1 MAVLKFRV
9 SWEEDDAIYRDV
21 LVKHT
26 QNFQDLHIIILKA
39 FEFDQ
44 KHNAT
49 FYRSNH
55 TWQRGREISKEVY
68 DRAYKVAPLLMEETI
83 IGTEILDTNQH
94 FIYEYDFVKSWSFLI
109 QLIQVIKNADAD
121 MTLEYP
127 IVSRIEGVG
136 PMQYG
141 TKGLLGEKFA
151 DIEEKYDLN
160 EAADGF
166 GEEGEEEDAH
176 ASDDGENSSDDG
188 GDDGDNAEDS
198 DEEDADASDE
208 GDDAE
213 QNKQDNE
220 SSSEFFEGEAF

>member
-26 QNFQDLHIIILKA
+26 QNFQDLHLIILKA

-44 KHNAT
+44 KHDAT
-49 FYRSNH
+49 FYRSND

-83 IGTEILDTNQH
+83 IGSEIIDTNQH

-109 QLIQVIKNADAD
+109 QLIKVVKNADAD
-121 MTLEYP
+121 MTIEYP
-127 IVSRIEGVG
+127 LVSRIEGVG

-160 EAADGF
+160 EAAEGF
-166 GEEGEEEDAH
+166 GEEGEDAH
-176 ASDDGENSSDDG
+176 A
-188 GDDGDNAEDS
+188 S
-198 DEEDADASDE
+198 DEEDADASDDREEDADASDE
-208 GDDAE
+208 GEDADDS
-213 QNKQDNE
+213 KQDNE
-220 SSSEFFEGEAF
+220 SGSEFFEGEAF

>member
-26 QNFQDLHIIILKA
+26 QNFQDLHISILKA
-39 FEFDQ
+39 FDFDQ
-44 KHNAT
+44 KHDAT
-49 FYRSNH
+49 FYRSND

-83 IGTEILDTNQH
+83 IGTEIIDTNQH

-109 QLIQVIKNADAD
+109 QLIQVVKNADAD

-127 IVSRIEGVG
+127 LVSRIEGVG

-160 EAADGF
+160 EAAEGF

-176 ASDDGENSSDDG
+176 ASDLG
-188 GDDGDNAEDS
+188 
-198 DEEDADASDE
+198 EEDADASDDGGDHDADTDE
-208 GDDAE
+208 GDADD
-213 QNKQDNE
+213 NKQDNE
-220 SSSEFFEGEAF
+220 SGSGFFEGEAF

>member
-9 SWEEDDAIYRDV
+9 YWEEDDVIYRDV

-26 QNFQDLHIIILKA
+26 QNFEDLHYIILRA

-44 KHNAT
+44 KHDAT
-49 FYRSNH
+49 FYRSND

-68 DRAYKVAPLLMEETI
+68 AKEYKVPPLLMAQTAI
-83 IGTEILDTNQH
+83 STEIIDTNQH

-109 QLIQVIKNADAD
+109 ELIQVIKNADAD
-121 MTLEYP
+121 MNLEYP
-127 IVSRIEGVG
+127 MVSRIEGVG

-160 EAADGF
+160 EGAEGF
-166 GEEGEEEDAH
+166 GEEGEEKETD
-176 ASDDGENSSDDG
+176 
-188 GDDGDNAEDS
+188 AEDDDQEE
-198 DEEDADASDE
+198 DEED
-208 GDDAE
+208 
-213 QNKQDNE
+213 NKQDNE
-220 SSSEFFEGEAF
+220 SGSEFFEGEAF

>member
-9 SWEEDDAIYRDV
+9 YWEEDDAIYRDV

-26 QNFQDLHIIILKA
+26 QNFQDLHTIILKA

-44 KHNAT
+44 KHDAT
-49 FYRSNH
+49 FYRSND

-68 DRAYKVAPLLMEETI
+68 DRAYKVAPLLMAETF
-83 IGTEILDTNQH
+83 IGTEIIDTNQH

-109 QLIQVIKNADAD
+109 QLIQVIKNSDAD

-127 IVSRIEGVG
+127 LVSRIEGVG

-160 EAADGF
+160 EGADGF
-166 GEEGEEEDAH
+166 GEEGEEDEEDAH
-176 ASDDGENSSDDG
+176 ASDDSDD
-188 GDDGDNAEDS
+188 AEDS
-198 DEEDADASDE
+198 DEEDAHASDDRE
-208 GDDAE
+208 NTSDDADD
-213 QNKQDNE
+213 NKQDNE
-220 SSSEFFEGEAF
+220 SGSGFFEGEAF

>member
-9 SWEEDDAIYRDV
+9 YWEEDDAIYRDV

-26 QNFQDLHIIILKA
+26 QNFQELHFIILKA

-44 KHNAT
+44 KHDAT
-49 FYRSNH
+49 FYRSND

-68 DRAYKVAPLLMEETI
+68 DRAYKVAPLLMEETT
-83 IGTEILDTNQH
+83 IGSEIFDTNQH

-109 QLIQVIKNADAD
+109 QLIQVVKNADAD
-121 MTLEYP
+121 MNLEYP
-127 IVSRIEGVG
+127 LVSRIEGVG

-160 EAADGF
+160 EGAEGF
-166 GEEGEEEDAH
+166 GEEGEDAH
-176 ASDDGENSSDDG
+176 ASDDG

-198 DEEDADASDE
+198 DEDTDEGEEDADD
-208 GDDAE
+208 
-213 QNKQDNE
+213 NKQDNE
-220 SSSEFFEGEAF
+220 SGSGFFEGEAF

>member
-26 QNFQDLHIIILKA
+26 QNFQDLHAIILKA

-44 KHNAT
+44 KHDAT
-49 FYRSNH
+49 FYRSND

-83 IGTEILDTNQH
+83 IGSEIIDTNQH

-109 QLIQVIKNADAD
+109 QLIQVVKNADAD

-127 IVSRIEGVG
+127 LVSRIEGVG

-160 EAADGF
+160 EAAEGF
-166 GEEGEEEDAH
+166 GEEGEDAH
-176 ASDDGENSSDDG
+176 A
-188 GDDGDNAEDS
+188 S
-198 DEEDADASDE
+198 DEEDADASDDREEDADASDE
-208 GDDAE
+208 GEDADD
-213 QNKQDNE
+213 NKQDNE
-220 SSSEFFEGEAF
+220 SGSGFFEGEAF

>member
-9 SWEEDDAIYRDV
+9 YWEEDDAIYRDV

-26 QNFQDLHIIILKA
+26 QNFQDLHTIILKA

-44 KHNAT
+44 KHDAT
-49 FYRSNH
+49 FYRSND

-68 DRAYKVAPLLMEETI
+68 DRPYKVPPLLMAETAI
-83 IGTEILDTNQH
+83 STEIIDTNQH

-109 QLIQVIKNADAD
+109 QLIQVVKNADAD

-127 IVSRIEGVG
+127 LVSRIEGVG

-160 EAADGF
+160 EAAEGF
-166 GEEGEEEDAH
+166 GEEGEDAH
-176 ASDDGENSSDDG
+176 A
-188 GDDGDNAEDS
+188 S
-198 DEEDADASDE
+198 DEEDADASDDREEDADASDE
-208 GDDAE
+208 GEDADASDDE
-213 QNKQDNE
+213 DNNQK
-220 SSSEFFEGEAF
+220 SSGSEFFEGEAF